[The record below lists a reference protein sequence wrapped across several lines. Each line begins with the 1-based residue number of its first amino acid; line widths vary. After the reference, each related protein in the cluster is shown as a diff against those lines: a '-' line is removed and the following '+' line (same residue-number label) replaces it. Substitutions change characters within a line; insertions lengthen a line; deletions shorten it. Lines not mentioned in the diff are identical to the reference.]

1 MNDESMRNLR
11 NGIDAG
17 ILALGAMTS
26 IWMVMSLSIKL
37 LRNKTANKHIDM
49 VLLWVAINDFVCCM
63 LKSGFKVNSA
73 VKGSSYYDSR
83 GSILWEISN
92 VAMLATCLWQTV
104 LTLLILRLV
113 QYRGT
118 MPLNLWV
125 FHLVIWPIVCHRAC
139 LGFLF
144 KDIKG
149 VTPPDYYAMFVL
161 IVSCI
166 YIGILL
172 IQIQKTF
179 KRRKRTRTA
188 GIFERIRLFPI
199 VFLIC
204 FAPRLIYICVEFF
217 HQGLLSNYEL
227 KEDWSNAVTNFLFY
241 SFFICNSLVYGAS
254 RSCFSLSIFKKPSG
268 ENSITTIVDPEQ
280 IDFDQLDIIG
290 YGSGGVV
297 YTGTYRSSSVAIKQI
312 RLGVISENATLR
324 FKRQAQIFT
333 RFVHPNIVSFMGV
346 YMKDVYAYFIVEY
359 CSKGSLRHILDYL
372 AKNQKRNRPIDW
384 KWRCKMALGAAR
396 GLLYLHQTAK
406 PKVTH
411 GRIKSSKILVSEYY
425 TAKLTDAVT
434 PRLLSIVQNNTRPQ
448 VERWTA
454 PEIVLG
460 ENGTLNSTRAA
471 DIFSFGMVLWELTT
485 FEIPFHQMA
494 TEADAHRAIASGKR
508 PYFPLQATQTPD
520 GWKKLILSC
529 WAQSPEERP
538 DATMV
543 VERLEAI
550 VLSRTTATLDIIIPM
565 PSNFGSKKEAL
576 V

>member
-1 MNDESMRNLR
+1 MNESMR

-26 IWMVMSLSIKL
+26 IWMVMSLAIKL

-49 VLLWVAINDFVCCM
+49 VLLWVAISDFVCCTI
-63 LKSGFKVNSA
+63 KAGYKIDSA
-73 VKGSSYYDSR
+73 KKGSHYYEAR

-113 QYRGT
+113 QYRGS
-118 MPLNLWV
+118 MRLNLWV
-125 FHLVIWPIVCHRAC
+125 FHLIIWPIASHRAC

-144 KDIKG
+144 KQIPG
-149 VTPPDYYAMFVL
+149 VTPPDYYAMFVVV
-161 IVSCI
+161 VSCI

-172 IQIQKTF
+172 VHIQKIF
-179 KRRKRTRTA
+179 KLRKRTRTA

-199 VFLIC
+199 VFLVCI
-204 FAPRLIYICVEFF
+204 APRLIYICVEFF
-217 HQGLLSNYEL
+217 AQGRLSNYEL
-227 KEDWSNAVTNFLFY
+227 QDDWSNAVTNFFYY
-241 SFFICNSLVYGAS
+241 SFFLCNCLVYGAS
-254 RSCFSLSIFKKPSG
+254 RSCFSLSIFKKPS
-268 ENSITTIVDPEQ
+268 EANNITTIVDPEQ
-280 IDFDQLDIIG
+280 IDFDQLDVIG

-346 YMKDVYAYFIVEY
+346 YMKDAYAYFIVEY
-359 CSKGSLRHILDYL
+359 CSKGSLRSILDYL
-372 AKNQKRNRPIDW
+372 AKNQKRNRQIDW

-406 PKVTH
+406 PTITH

-425 TAKLTDAVT
+425 TAKLSDAVT
-434 PRLLSIVQNNTRPQ
+434 PWLLSIVHNDPRPQ

-454 PEIVLG
+454 PEIVMG
-460 ENGTLNSTRAA
+460 ENGTLNSTRAS

-494 TEADAHRAIASGKR
+494 TEEEAHRAIASGKR
-508 PYFPLQATQTPD
+508 PYFPLQSVQTPD

-529 WAQSPEERP
+529 WAQTPDERP
-538 DATMV
+538 DATML

-550 VLSRTTATLDIIIPM
+550 VLSLTTATLDIIIPM
-565 PSNFGSKKEAL
+565 PSSFGSKKEAL
-576 V
+576 L